1 MLTGCPGR
9 LKVLIQ
15 HRILKL
21 IVWIGIAGVSAY
33 AKPPSRYRV
42 VKPSMAVYDAPLYR
56 LFRDVKKVK

>member
-1 MLTGCPGR
+1 MTGCPGR

-33 AKPPSRYRV
+33 ARPPSRCRTV
-42 VKPSMAVYDAPLYR
+42 NPSILMYDAPLYK
-56 LFRDVKKVK
+56 LFSDAKKAK